1 MRTAHHDC
9 LQDSGN
15 PRASA
20 QSPALQM
27 HWPPEQDVGP
37 DQKLHDETR
46 MQEFRDIEADDPRS
60 FAALSG
66 CTCWKK
72 QDVGPTKHSCCRRE
86 VMTAPT
92 HTKKPEPATS
102 LVQLSS

>member
-60 FAALSG
+60 FADLVAALAGKNRTLDPQS
-66 CTCWKK
+66 
-72 QDVGPTKHSCCRRE
+72 
-86 VMTAPT
+86 TAAAEG
-92 HTKKPEPATS
+92 K
-102 LVQLSS
+102 